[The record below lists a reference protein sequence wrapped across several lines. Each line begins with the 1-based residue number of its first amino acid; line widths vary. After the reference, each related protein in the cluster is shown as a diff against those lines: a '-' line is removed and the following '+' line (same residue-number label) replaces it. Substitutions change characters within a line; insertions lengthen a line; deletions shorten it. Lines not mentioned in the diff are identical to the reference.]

1 MIIIIYVYAAK
12 TICLMYK
19 SIKNLLRVIISISV
33 SILLLPALIKVFNI
47 DLRQYDI
54 LGSLL
59 HNSQGIYVVISV
71 LSAIVSAIL
80 LLLIADKEK
89 KAKLVLTEA
98 VNKDAIWDIDTLT
111 YNTRLVFYK
120 VQSAWNNSDITQVKD
135 FATPEFLDWLK
146 EQLKNKMA
154 DDEQDINFDI
164 TDTNIICCQDYLNN
178 NKDRYE
184 GYIQG
189 NIVDTNSYTPDDTD
203 VQDGSAKISF
213 GNEDTGP
220 KKFSEVYHFIR
231 SENDWLLNKIDFK
244 ISIWGLLA
252 ERNKFEQ

>member
-1 MIIIIYVYAAK
+1 
-12 TICLMYK
+12 MYK
-19 SIKNLLRVIISISV
+19 NIKNLLWVIISISV
-33 SILLLPALIKVFNI
+33 SMLLLPTLIKVFNI

-59 HNSQGIYVVISV
+59 HNSQGIYAVIAV
-71 LSAIVSAIL
+71 LSSIISAIL

-89 KAKLVLTEA
+89 KAKIVLTEA

-111 YNTRLVFYK
+111 YHTRLVFYK
-120 VQSAWNNSDITQVKD
+120 VQSAWNNGDTTPLKD
-135 FATPEFLDWLK
+135 FVTPEFLDWLK
-146 EQLKNKMA
+146 EQLKNKTE
-154 DDEQDINFDI
+154 DDEQDIDFDI

-189 NIVDTNSYTPDDTD
+189 NIVDTGDTD
-203 VQDGSAKISF
+203 TSADTQDGTAKISF
-213 GNEDTGP
+213 GNEDTSP

-231 SENDWLLNKIDFK
+231 AGNDWLLNKIDFK
-244 ISIWGLLA
+244 ISIWSLLA
-252 ERNKFEQ
+252 KRNKFEQ